1 LPDVIAELKRV
12 EEPMMKQRIGVGE
25 AFTAAVRAS
34 IVTRFAAMH
43 ARARLKAALR
53 GVGASSE
60 LLSRESGRLER
71 NARRYISQRMRA
83 LRKYAQFS
91 LFERL
96 LSLWHVV
103 HYPLFLALVF
113 TAIVHVIAVHRY

>member
-1 LPDVIAELKRV
+1 MLFRSRV
-12 EEPMMKQRIGVGE
+12 EEPLLRPRLGVGE
-25 AFTAAVRAS
+25 AFVAAVRAS
-34 IVTRFAAMH
+34 IVTRWAAI
-43 ARARLKAALR
+43 RARSQLAAALR
-53 GVGASSE
+53 AAGSSSD

-103 HYPLFLALVF
+103 HYPLFLALVL